1 MEIMRRFLLSA
12 ALVLLAGLGA
22 AAQGTVSY
30 CLPRTTL
37 TLTVTVERESFFA
50 GPYARYAQKYLGITV
65 PQNDAVRFEILEMTL
80 TPSLEADPSAR
91 YTVSAKAAEKLLTL
105 TQQGLVSTGLG
116 DIPESTTW
124 RFSGRN
130 DKDFSGRDVNS
141 NLTSVSTTLYKR
153 ERSDTSFNRV
163 AVHQNRVVSK
173 PLDQRAEEAA
183 EKLLELRETRLDILS
198 GNTEGDFS
206 GEALGAAVREIA
218 ALEQEYL
225 SMFTGY
231 SIRECQ
237 TLSFDLIPGA
247 GAKRSVQVAFRL
259 SEEEGLLPADNLSGQ
274 PFTIEYDPEPGTG
287 DDEVPDPKWKGEYV
301 RYRIPT
307 VCRIRISD
315 GVKSYLTARI
325 PIAQKGRTGLIPVS
339 K

>member
-1 MEIMRRFLLSA
+1 MRRFLLSA
-12 ALVLLAGLGA
+12 ALVVLAGISA
-22 AAQGTVSY
+22 AAQGHVSY

-50 GPYARYAQKYLGITV
+50 GPYARYAQKYLGITA
-65 PQNDAVRFEILEMTL
+65 PQADAVRYEVLDMSL

-91 YTVSAKAAEKLLTL
+91 YTVSAKAAEKLLQL
-105 TQQGLVSTGLG
+105 TAQGLVATGMG
-116 DIPESTTW
+116 EAPEASAW
-124 RFSGRN
+124 HFAGKGG
-130 DKDFSGRDVNS
+130 KDFSARGVSS
-141 NLTSVSTTLYKR
+141 NLTSVTTTLYKR
-153 ERSDTSFNRV
+153 EKNDTSFNRV

-198 GNTEGDFS
+198 GSTDGDFS

-218 ALEQEYL
+218 ALENEYL

-231 SIRECQ
+231 SVRERQ
-237 TLSFDLIPGA
+237 TLCFDLIPSSGT
-247 GAKRSVQVAFRL
+247 KRNVQVAFRL
-259 SEEEGLLPADNLSGQ
+259 SDEDGLLPADNLSGQ
-274 PFTIEYDPEPGTG
+274 PFTIEYEPEARAE
-287 DDEVPDPKWKGEYV
+287 DETPDPKFKGEYL
-301 RYRIPT
+301 RYRIPA

-315 GVKSYLTARI
+315 GVKTYLTARV
-325 PIAQKGRTGLIPVS
+325 PIAQKGHVALIPLSS